1 MPAANLPSHRACRF
15 VSDSLKTAAV
25 HLEEGDEGAPSE
37 EDVRDAAA
45 NHQVATFLDELV
57 PRLPADQVRCMGV
70 SHVWSAGAPCTAG
83 WLSLL
88 TESMPG
94 PLGPQWLGATT
105 AACMLRACRCA
116 CPAVRVRARKHA
128 RVHAAACLTKHTSLY
143 RHRRTRMAGR
153 VVSLLVARWRPALLL
168 LGLLSRSS
176 RSVEAGSGLLH
187 CSLACSSGLRRSV
200 TNVAWPCCHKP
211 CLAAI
216 APVS

>member
-1 MPAANLPSHRACRF
+1 M
-15 VSDSLKTAAV
+15 SDSLKTAAV
-25 HLEEGDEGAPSE
+25 HLEEGDEGAPPE
-37 EDVRDAAA
+37 EDVRDAAVY
-45 NHQVATFLDELV
+45 HQVATFLDELV

-88 TESMPG
+88 TKSMPG
-94 PLGPQWLGATT
+94 TLGPAVAWCHHSCVHAPRLPL
-105 AACMLRACRCA
+105 CLPS
-116 CPAVRVRARKHA
+116 CPVRGRKHA
-128 RVHAAACLTKHTSLY
+128 CVHAAACLTKHTSLY

-153 VVSLLVARWRPALLL
+153 MVSLLAARWRPALLL

-187 CSLACSSGLRRSV
+187 CSLACSSGLRWSV
-200 TNVAWPCCHKP
+200 TNGAWPCCHKP